1 MNAPN
6 VIYMPNE
13 LLGEEWTRHVEG
25 QDTAY
30 IHIDNLFREFQNE
43 VRRRME
49 KLNPEDSPM
58 SREETEAYIEGYRSA
73 TSQAVDAL
81 ADLITKEG

>member
-1 MNAPN
+1 MTKE
-6 VIYMPNE
+6 E
-13 LLGEEWTRHVEG
+13 LF
-25 QDTAY
+25 
-30 IHIDNLFREFQNE
+30 IEFQRE
-43 VRRRME
+43 VHRRMA
-49 KLNPEDSPM
+49 KLNPEDSPL

>member
-1 MNAPN
+1 MTKD
-6 VIYMPNE
+6 E
-13 LLGEEWTRHVEG
+13 LF
-25 QDTAY
+25 
-30 IHIDNLFREFQNE
+30 IEFQHE

-58 SREETEAYIEGYRSA
+58 SPEETEAYIEGYRSA

>member
-1 MNAPN
+1 MNAPDK
-6 VIYMPNE
+6 IYMPNE
-13 LLGEEWTRHVEG
+13 LLSEEWTRHVEG

-58 SREETEAYIEGYRSA
+58 PEAETLAYMEGYRAA

-81 ADLITKEG
+81 VDLITKEA